1 MKSLTLEEAL
11 ALPDGIFEGIPD
23 EIYFAL
29 PYFSASYAR
38 TLIINPAKAQEEQ
51 KATKSID
58 LGHAIHALKLEGRD
72 ALNARFAFVP
82 ADAPKK
88 PTDKQREAARPS
100 IETVNSIHW
109 WDLFESQNQG
119 KTILSADDKVIIE
132 GACQAIDTYPC
143 VVKRKMF
150 QSGMNEVTIIYTDR
164 ETGIRI
170 KSRLDNLDEP
180 YINDLKSTADSSLF
194 AFQRS
199 IEKFGYATQSGA
211 YSIAA
216 ASIGIEIEEVRLV
229 AVSTKPPYTPLVG
242 GFTEGYL
249 QIGQLDFCRALN
261 IEAECRE
268 LGYYPNVGIPPH
280 LPSLFDVY
288 RINCDGELEIKNDA
302 DLFHYFEI
310 PRWLA

>member
-1 MKSLTLEEAL
+1 MTLEEVY
-11 ALPDGIFEGIPD
+11 ALPDGIYEGIP
-23 EIYFAL
+23 ENIYHQL
-29 PYFSASYAR
+29 EYFSASYAR
-38 TLIINPAKAQEEQ
+38 QLIVNPASAQVPIEE
-51 KATKSID
+51 KSALS
-58 LGHAIHALKLEGRD
+58 LGSGIHALKLEGRD

-132 GACQAIDTYPC
+132 GACQAIDTHPC

-199 IEKFGYATQSGA
+199 IEKYGYATQSGA

>member
-1 MKSLTLEEAL
+1 MYSLEEAL
-11 ALPDGIFEGIPD
+11 ALPDGIFENVPED
-23 EIYFAL
+23 VYHKL
-29 PYFSASYAR
+29 PWFSASYAR
-38 TLIINPAKAQEEQ
+38 QLIVNPALAQIPVED
-51 KATKSID
+51 KPSLT
-58 LGHAIHALKLEGRD
+58 LGLGIHALKLEGRD

-109 WDLFESQNQG
+109 WDLFAQQNQG

-132 GACQAIDTYPC
+132 GACQAIDTHPC
-143 VVKRKMF
+143 VIKRKMF

-180 YINDLKSTADSSLF
+180 YINDLKSTADSSIF

-199 IEKFGYATQSGA
+199 IEKYGYRLQGGA

-216 ASIGIEIEEVRLV
+216 ASVGIEIEEVRLV

-242 GFTEGYL
+242 AFTSDAL
-249 QIGQLDFCRALN
+249 QIGQLDFCRALT

-268 LGYYPNVGIPPH
+268 LRYYPNVCIPPH
-280 LPSLFDVY
+280 LPSLFEIY
-288 RINCDGELEIKNDA
+288 RVNCDGELEIKSDA

>member
-199 IEKFGYATQSGA
+199 IEKFGYRLQGGA

-216 ASIGIEIEEVRLV
+216 ASVGLEIEEVRLV

-242 GFTEGYL
+242 SFSQYAVER
-249 QIGQLDFCRALN
+249 GQLDFCRALT

-268 LGYYPNVGIPPH
+268 LGYYPNLELVPH
-280 LPSLFDVY
+280 LPSLFEVY
-288 RINCDGELEIKNDA
+288 EKTCDGTLIIKNDC
-302 DLFHYFEI
+302 DFYHEFDV
-310 PRWLA
+310 PSWVV

>member
-1 MKSLTLEEAL
+1 MKTYSLEEAL
-11 ALPDGIFEGIPD
+11 LLSDGIYENVPED
-23 EIYFAL
+23 VYHKL
-29 PYFSASYAR
+29 PWFSASYAR
-38 TLIINPAKAQEEQ
+38 QLIVNPASAQVPIEE
-51 KATKSID
+51 KSALS
-58 LGHAIHALKLEGRD
+58 LGSAIHALKLEGRD

-82 ADAPKK
+82 PDAPKK
-88 PTDKQREAARPS
+88 PTVTQRNAARPS
-100 IETVNSIHW
+100 IETVNAIHY

-132 GACQAIDTYPC
+132 GACKAIDTHPC

-194 AFQRS
+194 AFHRS
-199 IEKFGYATQSGA
+199 IEKYGYRLQIGA

-216 ASIGIEIEEVRLV
+216 ASVGLEIEESRLA
-229 AVSTKPPYTPLVG
+229 AVSTKPPFTPLVG
-242 GFTEGYL
+242 KFSQYAVERG
-249 QIGQLDFCRALN
+249 QIDFCRALT

-268 LGYYPNVGIPPH
+268 LKCYPNLELPPH
-280 LPSLFDVY
+280 LPSLFEVY
-288 RINCDGELEIKNDA
+288 EKTCDGTLIIKNDC
-302 DLFHYFEI
+302 DFYHEFDV
-310 PRWLA
+310 PSWVV